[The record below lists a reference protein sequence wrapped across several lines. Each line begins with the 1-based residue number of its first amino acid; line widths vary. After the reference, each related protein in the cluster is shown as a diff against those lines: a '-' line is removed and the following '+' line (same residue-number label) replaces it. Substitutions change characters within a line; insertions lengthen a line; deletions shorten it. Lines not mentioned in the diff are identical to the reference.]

1 VVTTSLRSPARKL
14 RILAE
19 PLTVPAT
26 LGETVDEIVV
36 TAPAPTAAELVA
48 PVDGDL
54 AATLDRFTS
63 ATGSRRCPPT
73 TVRGPRWRRCS
84 RPMLHVCANFVGR
97 SGITGRIRSAKR
109 IAREIAG
116 HE

>member
-1 VVTTSLRSPARKL
+1 MGKL

-19 PLTVPAT
+19 PLTVLAKP
-26 LGETVDEIVV
+26 GETVGEIVV
-36 TAPAPTAAELVA
+36 TTPAPTVAELVA

-54 AATLDRFTS
+54 AATPIHVRHWEP
-63 ATGSRRCPPT
+63 GCPPT

-97 SGITGRIRSAKR
+97 SGIPSRIRSAKR